1 LLRQIATKLVN
12 LFVAF
17 FVTVSLTFFLM
28 KCIPGDPFTTPQGVP
43 QEIIDAMHQH
53 YGFNDPLVVQYKRY
67 LAGVFRGDF
76 GPSFK
81 YKDRMVIDIIRD
93 HFPVS
98 AHLGLQALCLAIT
111 IGISIGAFS
120 ALRTK
125 YDGLFACAISLYTAV
140 PSFVIAAVL
149 QFFIAIKFGWLPIAR
164 WGSFAQTILPTLSLA
179 ALPTAFIAR
188 LVRTSIRKTASE
200 NFVMTA
206 RAKGLSENEIL
217 LRHILPNSA
226 LPVIAFLG
234 FNILTILSGSFTVE
248 RIFGIPGTGQ
258 AMVTAVANRDYT
270 LIMGLAI
277 FYSAIFLV
285 AIFLADML
293 SLVLDPRLR
302 TKRRAYG

>member
-1 LLRQIATKLVN
+1 
-12 LFVAF
+12 
-17 FVTVSLTFFLM
+17 M

-43 QEIIDAMHQH
+43 QEIIDAMHKH
-53 YGFNDPLVVQYKRY
+53 YGFNDPLPVQYKRY
-67 LAGVFRGDF
+67 LAGVFQGDF

-81 YKDRMVIDIIRD
+81 YKDRMVIDIIRQ

-98 AHLGLQALCLAIT
+98 AHLGLQALTVALAVGIT
-111 IGISIGAFS
+111 IGAFS
-120 ALRTK
+120 ALRPK
-125 YDGLFACAISLYTAV
+125 YDGLFAITVSLFSAV

-164 WGSFAQTILPTLSLA
+164 WGSFAQSILPTLSLA

-188 LVRTSIRKTASE
+188 LTRTSIRKTACE
-200 NFVMTA
+200 NFVVTA
-206 RAKGLSENEIL
+206 RAKGLSEKGVL

-234 FNILTILSGSFTVE
+234 FDILSILSGSFTIE

-277 FYSAIFLV
+277 FYSAIFLI
-285 AIFLADML
+285 AIFLTDAL
-293 SLVLDPRLR
+293 SMALDPRLR
-302 TKRRAYG
+302 TNRRAYG